1 MKTTIDI
8 PEKELK
14 EAMRHSRSKTK
25 REAVLIALA
34 EYNRLR
40 RVEWINSVMGT
51 LDGFITQAELAKM
64 REMD

>member
-1 MKTTIDI
+1 VKTTIDI
-8 PEKELK
+8 PEDELK

-51 LDGFITQAELAKM
+51 LDGFITQPELAKM